1 MTLMAANRQ
10 SISMAKNSSDLVVV
24 HKVQG
29 ELVAHAIK
37 SKLESQGIPVLLKYE
52 SAGPIYGITL
62 DGLGQVKILV
72 PGEFAEEA
80 KQIIGT

>member
-1 MTLMAANRQ
+1 MG
-10 SISMAKNSSDLVVV
+10 KNSPDLVVV

-29 ELVAHAIK
+29 ELVAYAIK

-52 SAGPIYGITL
+52 SAGPVYGITL
-62 DGLGQVKILV
+62 NGLGQVKILV

-80 KQIIGT
+80 KQLIGT

>member
-1 MTLMAANRQ
+1 MG
-10 SISMAKNSSDLVVV
+10 KNSPDLVVV

>member
-1 MTLMAANRQ
+1 MGE
-10 SISMAKNSSDLVVV
+10 SGSDLVVV

-29 ELVAHAIK
+29 ELAAHVIK

-62 DGLGQVKILV
+62 DGLGEVKILV
-72 PGEFAEEA
+72 PGEFVEEA

>member
-1 MTLMAANRQ
+1 MVAERQ
-10 SISMAKNSSDLVVV
+10 GISMGNKDSDLVVV

-62 DGLGQVKILV
+62 NGLGEVKILV